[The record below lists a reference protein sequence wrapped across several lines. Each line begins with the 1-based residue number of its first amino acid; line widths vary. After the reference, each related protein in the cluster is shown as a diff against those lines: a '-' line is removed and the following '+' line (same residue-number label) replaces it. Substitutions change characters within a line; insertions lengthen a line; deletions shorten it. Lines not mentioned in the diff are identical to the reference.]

1 MDFNGKVVIIS
12 GATGGMAKQLAIQLS
27 KEGVKL
33 ALFSRREEKLKIIA
47 DELKKNNTECIY
59 KKCDVKKI
67 NDIKEAVEFTI
78 KKFGRIDVAL
88 LTAGVL
94 VPNPIQTF
102 DSSIIKDS
110 MDINFMGNV
119 YFIEQL
125 LPIMKSQKSGLIAAT
140 STLPDRRGV
149 PGWGAY
155 GASKAALSWL
165 IESLRAEAKQRYNIK
180 FITIKPGSVLT
191 PMIKDYRRRGAI
203 NTEKAAEL
211 IIKGIKKGKKII
223 QFPLGQVVMIRA
235 MDQFPPDVHDSVDI
249 ESFKGDD
256 YPVVEE
262 D

>member
-1 MDFNGKVVIIS
+1 MDFIGKVVLIS
-12 GATGGMAKQLAIQLS
+12 GATGGIGEQLAKKLS

-33 ALFSRREEKLKIIA
+33 ALFARRAEKLKKIA
-47 DELKKNNTECIY
+47 DEIKKNKTECIY
-59 KKCDVKKI
+59 KKCDVKKV
-67 NDIKEAVEFTI
+67 NDIKEAVEFTM
-78 KKFGRIDVAL
+78 KKFGGIDVAL

-119 YFIEQL
+119 YFIEHL
-125 LPIMKSQKSGLIAAT
+125 FPIMKSQKSGLIAAT

-155 GASKAALSWL
+155 GASKAALSWF
-165 IESLRAEAKQRYNIK
+165 IESLRAEAKQKYNIK
-180 FITIKPGSVLT
+180 FVTIKPGSVLT

-203 NTEKAAEL
+203 NAEKAAEL

-235 MDQFPPDVHDSVDI
+235 MDQFPPDIHDSVDI

-256 YPVVEE
+256 YPEVEE